1 MPDEIINNPAS
12 RAMPMQRQARR
23 LRTIGGGILLAGG
36 GIAGLVYWLGM
47 RSSELTDDPGM
58 QGFNRAEQQ
67 QMNQLF
73 GGVGGMIEDCTNAL
87 KQPGTQA
94 LLIVIAAIVLAVGCF
109 YFAQRLRSNGEI
121 TNRNNIPR

>member
-47 RSSELTDDPGM
+47 RSPELTDDPGM
-58 QGFNRAEQQ
+58 QGFNRVEQR

-73 GGVGGMIEDCTNAL
+73 GGVGGLIEDCTNAF

-94 LLIVIAAIVLAVGCF
+94 LLIVIAAIVLAAGCF
-109 YFAQRLRSNGEI
+109 YFARRLVNDDADA
-121 TNRNNIPR
+121 NQNNSPP